1 MSRRAKGDRIDG
13 VLILDKPSDITSNRA
28 LQIVKRIFN
37 AQKAGHTGSLDPLAT
52 GLLPICFGEATK
64 YSQFLLDADKRY
76 EVTAQLGV
84 ITDSG
89 DAEGKILEQREI
101 PHISA
106 DEFSAVVARFQG
118 EIEQVPSMFS
128 ALKFQGKPLYELARQ
143 GITIERKA
151 RKITIYAAEIKD
163 LTPTTF
169 SLVVHCSKGTYIRS
183 LVEDIGLALGCGAHV
198 TQLRRIAAG
207 HFVASQMITLEKLTE
222 ISEQQS
228 AEILRQLLL
237 PPDVMLADFEKINLD
252 ATMTSM
258 LQQGKT
264 VILPEASAA
273 EIVRLYNDQ
282 GQFLGIGSIDPTG
295 RIKSRRLTSTN
306 VSSVIASECGPR

>member
-1 MSRRAKGDRIDG
+1 MARRAKGDRIDG

-89 DAEGKILEQREI
+89 DAEGNILEQREI
-101 PHISA
+101 PPITPN
-106 DEFSAVVARFQG
+106 EFSAVVARFQG

-151 RKITIYAAEIKD
+151 RKIIIYDAEIKNF
-163 LTPTTF
+163 TPTTF
-169 SLVVHCSKGTYIRS
+169 SLAVHCSKGTYIRS

-207 HFVASQMITLEKLTE
+207 PFVAAQMITLEKLTA

-228 AEILRQLLL
+228 AETLRQLLL
-237 PPDVMLADFEKINLD
+237 PPDVMLANFEKISLD
-252 ATMTSM
+252 ATMTAM

-264 VILPEASAA
+264 VILPELSAT
-273 EIVRLYNDQ
+273 EIVRIYSDQ
-282 GQFLGIGSIDPTG
+282 GQFLGIGSIDATG
-295 RIKSRRLTSTN
+295 RIKSRRLTST
-306 VSSVIASECGPR
+306 SPLIESE

>member
-1 MSRRAKGDRIDG
+1 MSRRRDGQGIDG
-13 VLILDKPSDITSNRA
+13 VLILDKPNGITSNRA

-89 DAEGKILEQREI
+89 DAEGKIIEERTVPEI
-101 PHISA
+101 SSA
-106 DEFSAVVARFQG
+106 HFAEIVENFRG

-128 ALKFQGKPLYELARQ
+128 ALKHQGKPLYELARQ
-143 GITIERKA
+143 GIVIDRKR
-151 RKITIYAAEIKD
+151 RKIKIYELIIRE

-169 SLVVHCSKGTYIRS
+169 RLSVHCSKGTYIRS

-207 HFVASQMITLEKLTE
+207 PFIADQMHTLESLE
-222 ISEQQS
+222 SNDNLI
-228 AEILRQLLL
+228 QLLL
-237 PPDVMLADFEKINLD
+237 PPDSLVNTLPKIVLGD
-252 ATMTSM
+252 IETTM
-258 LQQGKT
+258 LQQGKA
-264 VILPEASAA
+264 VIVPDATMIEYL
-273 EIVRLYNDQ
+273 RLYSTQ
-282 GQFLGIGSIDPTG
+282 AYFLGIGTIDATG
-295 RIKSRRLTSTN
+295 KLTSRRLTST
-306 VSSVIASECGPR
+306 V